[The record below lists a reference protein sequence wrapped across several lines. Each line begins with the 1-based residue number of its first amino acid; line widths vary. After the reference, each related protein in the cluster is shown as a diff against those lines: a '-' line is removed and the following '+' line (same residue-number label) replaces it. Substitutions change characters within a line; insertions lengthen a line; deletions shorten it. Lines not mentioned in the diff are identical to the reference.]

1 VSDESHD
8 NGLARA
14 TPAAVLFATLLA
26 MPPAT
31 AQRLLQQAQGLTRH
45 RDGGL
50 AVLGVRRV
58 EQISAF
64 PRFASPAE
72 RLALDA
78 FR

>member
-1 VSDESHD
+1 MSDESQD
-8 NGLARA
+8 NGVTRAEPGAVVFGKLLTLA
-14 TPAAVLFATLLA
+14 
-26 MPPAT
+26 PAT
-31 AQRLLQQAQGLTRH
+31 AARLLQQAQGLSRQ

-50 AVLGVRRV
+50 AVLAVRRV

-72 RLALDA
+72 RIVRDS